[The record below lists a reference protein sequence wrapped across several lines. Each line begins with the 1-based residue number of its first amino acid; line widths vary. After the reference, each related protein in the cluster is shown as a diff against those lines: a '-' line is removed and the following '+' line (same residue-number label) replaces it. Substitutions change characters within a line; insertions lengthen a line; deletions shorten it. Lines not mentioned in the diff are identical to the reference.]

1 MAFQWTLGLEGL
13 KRRILHDNGNYGRVN
28 ILTVITKIF
37 KKFVPKQIIYEIGE
51 SMREIQD
58 RSCREY
64 ERNPR
69 QILQRVREKSMT
81 DPHLSHYLYGDLIS
95 HIICVVIIISH
106 IIYMVIIISH
116 I

>member
-1 MAFQWTLGLEGL
+1 MIAFQIGQDQKLFQTNLHQVCMAFQWTLGLEGL

-64 ERNPR
+64 ERNP
-69 QILQRVREKSMT
+69 
-81 DPHLSHYLYGDLIS
+81 
-95 HIICVVIIISH
+95 
-106 IIYMVIIISH
+106 
-116 I
+116 

>member
-69 QILQRVREKSMT
+69 QILQRV
-81 DPHLSHYLYGDLIS
+81 
-95 HIICVVIIISH
+95 
-106 IIYMVIIISH
+106 
-116 I
+116 

>member
-13 KRRILHDNGNYGRVN
+13 KRRILHGNGNYGRVN

-51 SMREIQD
+51 
-58 RSCREY
+58 EY

-69 QILQRVREKSMT
+69 QILQRV
-81 DPHLSHYLYGDLIS
+81 
-95 HIICVVIIISH
+95 
-106 IIYMVIIISH
+106 
-116 I
+116 